1 MILSSELETTVP
13 SLNDIPVSKFDSEEL
28 TSSTIPF
35 RTGRVSVFGAAF
47 IVSSLHLSDVM
58 PAQPVGRGDTARPT
72 IEPYTR
78 DQILNIQRQDIKM
91 IKEVRKFASYPQG
104 WDGFNGVPPSRKAI
118 DEAESFI
125 SMITKNQILE
135 PYISLA
141 ADGEINFYWKNNNF
155 LLDIGFFG
163 EGVYSL
169 YAKMASGEEI
179 IKDDLRL
186 TDLVPE
192 EIAPLIIA

>member
-1 MILSSELETTVP
+1 MISSSVLETTT
-13 SLNDIPVSKFDSEEL
+13 SLYDASPTSVSHFEDSEN
-28 TSSTIPF
+28 STIPF
-35 RTGRVSVFGAAF
+35 RTGRALVPVAALLA
-47 IVSSLHLSDVM
+47 SSLHLSDVI
-58 PAQPVGRGDTARPT
+58 PAQPVDRDTVRT
-72 IEPYTR
+72 IVEPYTR
-78 DQILNIQRQDIKM
+78 GQILNAQRQDIKM

-118 DEAESFI
+118 DEAERFI

-141 ADGEINFYWKNNNF
+141 ADGEINFYWKNNKF
-155 LLDIGFFG
+155 LLDVGFFG
-163 EGVYSL
+163 EEVYSL

-186 TDLVPE
+186 TDPVPE